1 MSFHGK
7 SVVVGL
13 GPRGRSAFLCCFV
26 VSVGGAA
33 SCGEP
38 APQVPEPVRPAS
50 LEDAFS
56 YEGVVRIEED
66 PTDSIAE
73 PGYFVE
79 RRADGFLLSDRFL
92 PRVRAYDRDGALVA
106 SYGRPGEGPGEF
118 IGVRA
123 LAEVASNRVAV
134 LDSRLHRITYL
145 TSDLEFEAFVGL
157 PGSASNIV
165 ALDSGVLAVMRLAQ
179 GNPAARLVGKPPL
192 VHRMTESGDVT
203 WSGYPA
209 SFTMLERPYWPSLAG
224 YHVATAGDSIFV
236 MTSLMYPAT
245 ILSSGGEVVGAL
257 GTPSAS
263 FREIPVFERREF
275 ADFDNQQGE
284 FADGG
289 FDQVDR
295 IDVVSGSHLVMTRR
309 RQRGLALRGSHDF
322 LEVYDLRNGI
332 KLYED
337 VPLPEGSRVL
347 GGGRSLY
354 LLLDQDFPPWRVA
367 KLRLRT
373 DAGSVPQGGP
383 RAAPD

>member
-1 MSFHGK
+1 M
-7 SVVVGL
+7 L
-13 GPRGRSAFLCCFV
+13 GRRSRTAFLPLLGV
-26 VSVGGAA
+26 AVGGAA

-38 APQVPEPVRPAS
+38 APQTPEPVRPAS

-56 YEGVVRIEED
+56 YEGVVQIEED

-79 RRADGFLLSDRFL
+79 RRAEGFMLGDRML
-92 PRVRAYDRDGALVA
+92 PRVRAYDGEGALAA
-106 SYGRPGEGPGEF
+106 SYGRPGDGPGEF
-118 IGVRA
+118 LEVWA

-134 LDSRLHRITYL
+134 LDGGLRRITYL

-165 ALDSGVLAVMRLAQ
+165 ALGSGILAVMHPLQ
-179 GNPAARLVGKPPL
+179 DNHAARLVSKPLL

-203 WSGYPA
+203 WSRYPA
-209 SFTMLERPYWPSLAG
+209 PFSMLERPYWPSLTS

-236 MTSLMYPAT
+236 MTSLTYPAT
-245 ILSSGGEVVGAL
+245 IMSSGGEVVGAL
-257 GTPSAS
+257 GAPSAS
-263 FREIPVFERREF
+263 FRDIPVFKRGEF
-275 ADFDNQQGE
+275 ADFDSQQGE

-309 RQRGLALRGSHDF
+309 RQRGLVLRGSHDF
-322 LEVYDLRNGI
+322 LEVYDLRNGL

-347 GGGRSLY
+347 GGGRVLY
-354 LLLDQDFPPWRVA
+354 LLLDQDFPPWRIA

-373 DAGSVPQGGP
+373 EAAGVP
-383 RAAPD
+383 

>member
-1 MSFHGK
+1 METILQ
-7 SVVVGL
+7 L
-13 GPRGRSAFLCCFV
+13 GRIVAVTVLLIV
-26 VSVGGAA
+26 AVGGAA

-38 APQVPEPVRPAS
+38 GPQMPEPVRPAS

-56 YEGVVRIEED
+56 YEGVVQIEED

-79 RRADGFLLSDRFL
+79 RRAEGFLLGDRLL
-92 PRVRAYDRDGALVA
+92 PRVRAYDGDGALLA

-118 IGVRA
+118 LGVDA
-123 LAEVASNRVAV
+123 LAEVASNRVGV

-145 TSDLEFEAFVGL
+145 TSDLEFEAFVRL

-165 ALDSGVLAVMRLAQ
+165 ALDSGILAVMRPAQ

-203 WSGYPA
+203 WSRYPA
-209 SFTMLERPYWPSLAG
+209 SFTVLERPYWPSLAS

-245 ILSSGGEVVGAL
+245 IFSSGGEVVGAL
-257 GTPSAS
+257 GTSSAS
-263 FREIPVFERREF
+263 FRDIPVFERGEF
-275 ADFDNQQGE
+275 ADFDSQQGE

-295 IDVVSGSHLVMTRR
+295 IDVVLGSHLVMTRR
-309 RQRGLALRGSHDF
+309 RQRGLVRRGSHDF
-322 LEVYDLRNGI
+322 LEVYDLQNGI

-354 LLLDQDFPPWRVA
+354 VLLDQAFPPWRIA
-367 KLRLRT
+367 KLRLRIE
-373 DAGSVPQGGP
+373 AGSVP
-383 RAAPD
+383 